1 MECALCQKTDDD
13 VHLIKCPICFKYVC
27 DDCSVNRHGRIFCS
41 KICADLFFFG
51 DEEDE

>member
-1 MECALCQKTDDD
+1 MECVRCQKSDEDT
-13 VHLIKCPICFKYVC
+13 HLLKCPICFKHVC
-27 DDCSVNRHGRIFCS
+27 EECQVNRHGRIFCS